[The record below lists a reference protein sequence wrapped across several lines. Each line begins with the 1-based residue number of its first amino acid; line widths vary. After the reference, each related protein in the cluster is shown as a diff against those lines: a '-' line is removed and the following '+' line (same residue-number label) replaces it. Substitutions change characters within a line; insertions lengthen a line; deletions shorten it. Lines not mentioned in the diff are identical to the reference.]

1 MADDRIIT
9 ALDVHSLDDMKK
21 LVETLG
27 DSVSFYKV
35 GMELFYSAG
44 PDAVRYLKDQGKHV
58 FLDLKVHDIPNTVAQ
73 SIRALTRLGAD
84 LMTLHGTG
92 GRAMM
97 EAAAEAVRDE
107 AAKLNIERPRLLAVT
122 VLTSIDED
130 AWKEIGGKYSIAES
144 VKNLAK
150 LAKEAGIDGTVSSP
164 YEAKEIRE
172 MNGPDFLIVT
182 PGIRPTFAV
191 ANDQKRFTTP
201 SQALCDG
208 ASHLVIGRPIT
219 KAADPKEAAQKILAE
234 IQGVESIMM
243 TEAEVRQLLVDTK
256 AVLEG
261 HFLLTSGLHSPLYV
275 EKFNVLQHPEYT
287 EKLCKELAERFKD
300 QNVQTVMGPMTG
312 GILLAHEVGKALG
325 TRAIFTEREKGV
337 MTLRR
342 GFHIEP
348 GERVLIVEDIVTTGG
363 SVQEVV
369 NVVKKAGGVIVGVGL
384 LVDRSGGKAEFGV
397 PKDKVQALLHLT
409 VPTYKPEE
417 CPLCK
422 QGIPMTERGSH
433 HLK

>member
-1 MADDRIIT
+1 
-9 ALDVHSLDDMKK
+9 
-21 LVETLG
+21 
-27 DSVSFYKV
+27 
-35 GMELFYSAG
+35 MELFYSAG

-58 FLDLKVHDIPNTVAQ
+58 FLDLKVHDIPNTVGQ

-201 SQALCDG
+201 SQALRDG

-219 KAADPKEAAQKILAE
+219 KAADPKEAAEKILAE
-234 IQGVESIMM
+234 IQGV
-243 TEAEVRQLLVDTK
+243 
-256 AVLEG
+256 
-261 HFLLTSGLHSPLYV
+261 
-275 EKFNVLQHPEYT
+275 
-287 EKLCKELAERFKD
+287 
-300 QNVQTVMGPMTG
+300 
-312 GILLAHEVGKALG
+312 
-325 TRAIFTEREKGV
+325 
-337 MTLRR
+337 
-342 GFHIEP
+342 
-348 GERVLIVEDIVTTGG
+348 
-363 SVQEVV
+363 
-369 NVVKKAGGVIVGVGL
+369 
-384 LVDRSGGKAEFGV
+384 
-397 PKDKVQALLHLT
+397 
-409 VPTYKPEE
+409 
-417 CPLCK
+417 
-422 QGIPMTERGSH
+422 
-433 HLK
+433 

>member
-9 ALDVHSLDDMKK
+9 ALDVHSLEDMKK

-35 GMELFYSAG
+35 GMELFYSSG

-58 FLDLKVHDIPNTVAQ
+58 FLDLKVHDIPNTVGQ

-201 SQALCDG
+201 SQALRDG

-219 KAADPKEAAQKILAE
+219 KAADPKEAAEKILAE
-234 IQGVESIMM
+234 IQGV
-243 TEAEVRQLLVDTK
+243 
-256 AVLEG
+256 
-261 HFLLTSGLHSPLYV
+261 
-275 EKFNVLQHPEYT
+275 
-287 EKLCKELAERFKD
+287 
-300 QNVQTVMGPMTG
+300 
-312 GILLAHEVGKALG
+312 
-325 TRAIFTEREKGV
+325 
-337 MTLRR
+337 
-342 GFHIEP
+342 
-348 GERVLIVEDIVTTGG
+348 
-363 SVQEVV
+363 
-369 NVVKKAGGVIVGVGL
+369 
-384 LVDRSGGKAEFGV
+384 
-397 PKDKVQALLHLT
+397 
-409 VPTYKPEE
+409 
-417 CPLCK
+417 
-422 QGIPMTERGSH
+422 
-433 HLK
+433 

>member
-1 MADDRIIT
+1 MVCLTKIHT
-9 ALDVHSLDDMKK
+9 AAAS
-21 LVETLG
+21 G
-27 DSVSFYKV
+27 CAQDSR
-35 GMELFYSAG
+35 GRPTWAPTAHEPRQTAHG
-44 PDAVRYLKDQGKHV
+44 GTATRYLDERRTAYDERSSLKRRDDDVAQGYAAYDGQCRYDEGCDEDQGIVLENRHGLEDVRKDVDLAIEEDMLDQGKHV
-58 FLDLKVHDIPNTVAQ
+58 FLDLKVHDIPNTVGQ

-107 AAKLNIERPRLLAVT
+107 AAKLNIERTRLLAVT

-201 SQALCDG
+201 SQALRDG

-219 KAADPKEAAQKILAE
+219 KAADPKEAAEKILAE
-234 IQGVESIMM
+234 IQGV
-243 TEAEVRQLLVDTK
+243 
-256 AVLEG
+256 
-261 HFLLTSGLHSPLYV
+261 
-275 EKFNVLQHPEYT
+275 
-287 EKLCKELAERFKD
+287 
-300 QNVQTVMGPMTG
+300 
-312 GILLAHEVGKALG
+312 
-325 TRAIFTEREKGV
+325 
-337 MTLRR
+337 
-342 GFHIEP
+342 
-348 GERVLIVEDIVTTGG
+348 
-363 SVQEVV
+363 
-369 NVVKKAGGVIVGVGL
+369 
-384 LVDRSGGKAEFGV
+384 
-397 PKDKVQALLHLT
+397 
-409 VPTYKPEE
+409 
-417 CPLCK
+417 
-422 QGIPMTERGSH
+422 
-433 HLK
+433 

>member
-44 PDAVRYLKDQGKHV
+44 PGAVRYLKDQGKHV

-201 SQALCDG
+201 SQALRDG

-234 IQGVESIMM
+234 IQGV
-243 TEAEVRQLLVDTK
+243 
-256 AVLEG
+256 
-261 HFLLTSGLHSPLYV
+261 
-275 EKFNVLQHPEYT
+275 
-287 EKLCKELAERFKD
+287 
-300 QNVQTVMGPMTG
+300 
-312 GILLAHEVGKALG
+312 
-325 TRAIFTEREKGV
+325 
-337 MTLRR
+337 
-342 GFHIEP
+342 
-348 GERVLIVEDIVTTGG
+348 
-363 SVQEVV
+363 
-369 NVVKKAGGVIVGVGL
+369 
-384 LVDRSGGKAEFGV
+384 
-397 PKDKVQALLHLT
+397 
-409 VPTYKPEE
+409 
-417 CPLCK
+417 
-422 QGIPMTERGSH
+422 
-433 HLK
+433 